1 MPRSEVHTCEQAC
14 HEVDVAEEARSKVLH
29 GNRKFTR
36 VQHKMIW
43 ETATEQLLRPLA
55 ACFAA
60 MLLLLLYAVTEWH
73 PWMSWRICCQQV

>member
-43 ETATEQLLRPLA
+43 ETATEQLLLVLA
-55 ACFAA
+55 MISSA
-60 MLLLLLYAVTEWH
+60 
-73 PWMSWRICCQQV
+73 SS